1 MMRNDKMIHLIE
13 QELVQADEAQTE
25 AEFEKHM
32 YAIHMLTSL
41 VSSHQSR
48 STIEK
53 LNRSKP
59 MNSNI
64 KDDYEMKQQTSQKH
78 DVTAAEIE
86 AMGGKVPQ
94 SMKKHH
100 TSNNMMITDDQVGNG
115 ESIFDF

>member
-1 MMRNDKMIHLIE
+1 MNKKQILQLIE
-13 QELVQADEAQTE
+13 QELVQADEAQTDT
-25 AEFEKHM
+25 EFEKHM

-78 DVTAAEIE
+78 DVTVAEIE

-94 SMKKHH
+94 SM
-100 TSNNMMITDDQVGNG
+100 
-115 ESIFDF
+115 

>member
-1 MMRNDKMIHLIE
+1 
-13 QELVQADEAQTE
+13 
-25 AEFEKHM
+25 M

-64 KDDYEMKQQTSQKH
+64 KDDYEMKQQTSQ
-78 DVTAAEIE
+78 
-86 AMGGKVPQ
+86 
-94 SMKKHH
+94 
-100 TSNNMMITDDQVGNG
+100 NMM
-115 ESIFDF
+115 